1 MSQKQGIIE
10 PSSKCL
16 TATSIRQK
24 SDVNDET
31 KVSKDGR
38 TVVAMATI
46 IKTETKV
53 TEITTTSEVVDLTG
67 TNALEVAKK
76 LADARELKKLADELE
91 AEAKAEAEALM
102 GNAKFGV
109 VDGNKVFQRMNGKS
123 TGIDRDKLKELSAA
137 IFDKVYWEKATHW
150 FKVLG

>member
-1 MSQKQGIIE
+1 MES
-10 PSSKCL
+10 SSKCL

-76 LADARELKKLADELE
+76 LADARELKKLADEME
-91 AEAKAEAEALM
+91 AEAKAEADALM
-102 GNAKFGV
+102 GKTAKFGV
-109 VDGNKVFQRMNGKS
+109 VDGKKVFQRMNGKS
-123 TGIDRDKLKELSAA
+123 TGIDREELKKLSQK
-137 IFDKVYWEKATHW
+137 IFDKVYWEKPTHW

>member
-1 MSQKQGIIE
+1 
-10 PSSKCL
+10 
-16 TATSIRQK
+16 
-24 SDVNDET
+24 
-31 KVSKDGR
+31 
-38 TVVAMATI
+38 MATI

-53 TEITTTSEVVDLTG
+53 TEITTTSEVVDLTN

-102 GNAKFGV
+102 GEAKFGI
-109 VDGNKVFQRMNGKS
+109 VDGKKVFQRMAGKS
-123 TGIDRDKLKELSAA
+123 TGIDRDILKSLSME
-137 IFDKVYWEKATHW
+137 IFEKSYWEKATHW

>member
-1 MSQKQGIIE
+1 
-10 PSSKCL
+10 
-16 TATSIRQK
+16 
-24 SDVNDET
+24 
-31 KVSKDGR
+31 
-38 TVVAMATI
+38 MATI

-76 LADARELKKLADELE
+76 LADARELKKLAEELE
-91 AEAKAEAEALM
+91 AEAKAEADALM
-102 GNAKFGV
+102 GDAKFGV

-123 TGIDRDKLKELSAA
+123 TGIDREELKKLSKA
-137 IFDKVYWEKATHW
+137 IFDKVYWEKPHHW

>member
-1 MSQKQGIIE
+1 MES
-10 PSSKCL
+10 SSKCL

-91 AEAKAEAEALM
+91 AEAKAEADALM

-109 VDGNKVFQRMNGKS
+109 VDGKKVFQRMNGKS
-123 TGIDRDKLKELSAA
+123 TGIDRDELKKLSMD
-137 IFDKVYWEKATHW
+137 IFNKVYWEKATHW